1 VRAPVQQTDEHL
13 SHYATAD
20 GTESLATVVLG
31 LLEDVVA
38 DAIAVGASPASSVR
52 GARRYGWRVAIRV
65 VVAEDSLLVRE
76 GLRQLLAASP
86 RVELVAACGD
96 LDELLEA
103 IERGRPDV
111 VLTDI
116 RMPPTNAEEGIQLA
130 AQLRESH
137 PSTGVVVLS
146 QYSDPTY
153 VLSLLEAGSDRRGY
167 LLKDRVH
174 ASGQLVSAIDTVA
187 RGGSVIDPKIVEIL
201 VAAKG
206 RAQRSPL
213 SELTPRERE
222 VLAQIAEGKS
232 NTAIA
237 ESLVLTRR
245 AVEKHIN
252 SIFLKL
258 GLASAMDTSKR
269 VKATLLFL
277 AETDGDPPDGAE
289 S

>member
-1 VRAPVQQTDEHL
+1 MP
-13 SHYATAD
+13 
-20 GTESLATVVLG
+20 
-31 LLEDVVA
+31 
-38 DAIAVGASPASSVR
+38 ASPAAEWSLCAACSCPPGPEPAVSE
-52 GARRYGWRVAIRV
+52 YGSRVAVRV
-65 VVAEDSLLVRE
+65 VIAEDSLLVRE
-76 GLRQLLAASP
+76 GLRQLLATSP
-86 RVELVAACGD
+86 SVDVVAACGD
-96 LDELLEA
+96 LDALHGA
-103 IERGRPDV
+103 IERERPDV

-116 RMPPTNAEEGIQLA
+116 RMPPTNTEEGIRLA
-130 AQLRESH
+130 TRLRETH
-137 PSTGVVVLS
+137 PGMGVVVLS

-167 LLKDRVH
+167 LLKDRIH
-174 ASGQLVSAIDTVA
+174 DRGQLVSAIDAVA
-187 RGGSVIDPKIVEIL
+187 RGGSVIDPKIVEVL

-206 RAQRSPL
+206 RAERSPL

-237 ESLVLTRR
+237 DSLVLTKR

-258 GLASAMDTSKR
+258 GLAFAKDASKR

-277 AETDGDPPDGAE
+277 AETDGADE
-289 S
+289 SES